1 MKKQV
6 TKTKSSFGA
15 QSSAPS
21 LPKMPQTT
29 PMSKMRSESYSY
41 DSNRPKK
48 QVVSRYKGAAGAAY

>member
-6 TKTKSSFGA
+6 TKTGRS
-15 QSSAPS
+15 QAPRS

-29 PMSKMRSESYSY
+29 PMSKMRSESHSY